1 MPPDGHCLFSC
12 AVAARDVRRLRSLR
26 QDAHGIFLASRHE
39 DLDLLTAC
47 RRLRAL
53 VGAMAAEDAR
63 FDLVEELSSS
73 KLPEGPIIEYVA
85 RWLHGSTI
93 ISLEGAS
100 SEYDTIVG
108 DGPIACRLLLGVVS
122 DAAGHE
128 SPHFCLAGS
137 WLPQRTQVLSF
148 HMAGVRRLPRAR
160 VQPIVQRSELRKPR
174 KLKKLRKRSKQRK
187 SWRTSWVSP
196 METRRKSELR
206 RRASQQIPG

>member
-26 QDAHGIFLASRHE
+26 QDAHGFIASRHE

-73 KLPEGPIIEYVA
+73 KLPDGPIIEYVA
-85 RWLHGSTI
+85 RWLHGSII

-128 SPHFCLAGS
+128 SPHFRLAGS
-137 WLPQRTQVLSF
+137 WLPQRNTGPVVLY
-148 HMAGVRRLPRAR
+148 G
-160 VQPIVQRSELRKPR
+160 
-174 KLKKLRKRSKQRK
+174 
-187 SWRTSWVSP
+187 
-196 METRRKSELR
+196 RRKKASSSSSSTNSSEK
-206 RRASQQIPG
+206 RAKKAKKAKKAASKARAGELEYDGDEEEE